1 MNFETRNPATGAL
14 LEQFEFLTD
23 VELEQ
28 KLNQADKTA
37 RVWAG
42 SSFAERGKL
51 LQALAEQLHEQR
63 EALAHTISVEMGK
76 RLVEAFGEV
85 DKCALA
91 CSYYAENAEA
101 MLQDEMV
108 ETPARKSLISYEPLG
123 IVLAIMPWNFPLWQ
137 VFRAMVPALMAGNGL
152 LLKHAPN
159 VPRCAKAI
167 EQLLLDAG
175 AMEGLVT
182 DLTVSV
188 EQTGQVIADHRVQ
201 GVAFTGSEN
210 AGRQIAALAGQH
222 LKKCVLELGGS
233 DPFIVLDDADLEQA
247 VDTAMRARF
256 SNAGQICIAAK
267 RFLVVPSRIEEF
279 TALMVEK
286 AEAMQQ
292 GDPLLPETTIAP
304 MARADLRDLVQR
316 QVQQSL
322 EEGAVLLTGG
332 ESLPGEGY
340 YFAPTVLGN
349 VKLGM
354 TAYNEEIFGP
364 VAAIVAV
371 RDEADAIA
379 QANATRFGLGASVWT
394 NDLEK
399 GEVMLRKLDVGNAFL
414 NSQVAS
420 DIRMPFGGVKASGLG
435 RELGISG
442 IREFCN
448 TKSIWI
454 A

>member
-1 MNFETRNPATGAL
+1 MNFETRNPATGEL
-14 LEQFEFLTD
+14 LEQFDFLSD
-23 VELEQ
+23 VQLEQ
-28 KLNQADKTA
+28 KLNQAEKVSLA
-37 RVWAG
+37 WRG
-42 SSFAERGKL
+42 SSFEERSKL
-51 LQALAEQLHEQR
+51 LKQLAEKLHEQR
-63 EALAHTISVEMGK
+63 DELAHTISLEMGK

-91 CSYYAENAEA
+91 CSYYADNAEA
-101 MLQDEMV
+101 MLQDELV

-137 VFRAMVPALMAGNGL
+137 VFRCMVPALMAGNGV

-159 VPRCAKAI
+159 VPRCARAI

-182 DLTVSV
+182 DLTISV
-188 EQTGQVIADHRVQ
+188 EQTGNVIADRRVQ
-201 GVAFTGSEN
+201 GIAFTGSEG
-210 AGRQIAALAGQH
+210 AGRQIGALAGQY
-222 LKKCVLELGGS
+222 LKKAVLELGGS
-233 DPFIVLDDADLEQA
+233 DPFIILDDADLEVA

-267 RFLVVPSRIEEF
+267 RFLVVPSRIDEF

-286 AEAMQQ
+286 AQAMQH
-292 GDPLLPETTIAP
+292 GDPLLAGTTLAP
-304 MARADLRDLVQR
+304 MARADLRELVQR
-316 QVQQSL
+316 QVQVSV
-322 EEGAVLLTGG
+322 EEGARLLTGG
-332 ESLPGEGY
+332 ENLPGDGY
-340 YFAPTVLGN
+340 FFAPTVLDN
-349 VKLGM
+349 VRLGM

-371 RDEADAIA
+371 KDEADAVA

-394 NDLEK
+394 EDLEK
-399 GEVMLRKLDVGNAFL
+399 GEAILRQLEVGNAFL
-414 NSQVAS
+414 NAQVAS

-448 TKSIWI
+448 TKSIWV